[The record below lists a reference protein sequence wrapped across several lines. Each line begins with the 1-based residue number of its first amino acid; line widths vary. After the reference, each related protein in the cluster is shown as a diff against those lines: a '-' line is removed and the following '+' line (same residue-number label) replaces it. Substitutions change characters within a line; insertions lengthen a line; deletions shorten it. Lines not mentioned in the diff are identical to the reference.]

1 MELGGGTTMGTS
13 NETSKGFEPAEE
25 FDGFDGFDKD
35 LDRGDQGEEVA
46 QPDLPWSDE
55 GGPGD
60 SGEGDGGGGTDRGP
74 VVVRGPQASVSK
86 ARAFTTYLP
95 TGMCCNFVWNCI
107 AAPHSF
113 GLADA
118 NAAWNRATQR
128 RAGTAAPAGAPVYW
142 AGGKHGHI
150 ALSVG
155 GGRVRSTDWPRKGSV
170 GEVDI
175 DEMTRIWRLTYRGW
189 STDFAGAPIPGLQQ
203 TLGGGQKIGG
213 QKINDEDIRP
223 GKRNP
228 TVRVFNAALWES
240 MPASYQASHRASWM
254 SEAADLYGP
263 VSQGVCWDRYVLLHA
278 TDAKRWPLPTKPVW
292 PGPGLLRWLG
302 LEPD

>member
-1 MELGGGTTMGTS
+1 MGTIDD
-13 NETSKGFEPAEE
+13 TSGQTDRTGRLEQLEE
-25 FDGFDGFDKD
+25 FDGFDKD

-60 SGEGDGGGGTDRGP
+60 GGEGDGGGAGGGTDRGP
-74 VVVRGPQASVSK
+74 VVVRGPRASVSK

-128 RAGTAAPAGAPVYW
+128 RPGTAAPAGAPVYW

-175 DEMTRIWRLTYRGW
+175 DEMTRVWRLTYRGW

-203 TLGGGQKIGG
+203 ILGGRQT
-213 QKINDEDIRP
+213 INDEDIRP

-278 TDAKRWPLPTKPVW
+278 TDATRWPLPTKPVW

-302 LEPD
+302 FEPD